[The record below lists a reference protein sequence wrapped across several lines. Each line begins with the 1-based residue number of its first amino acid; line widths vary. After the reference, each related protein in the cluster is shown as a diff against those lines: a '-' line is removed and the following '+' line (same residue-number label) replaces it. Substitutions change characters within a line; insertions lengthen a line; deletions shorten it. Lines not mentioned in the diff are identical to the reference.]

1 MFCLSGR
8 GSVLTC
14 DVFPALDISRGEW
27 EIGLVGFTTFNSI
40 PNIEEGV
47 NNKFHYGNTKTNV
60 ISIPEGSYEIE
71 QIESYILSKIDK
83 TVDFSLK
90 ANNSTLQS
98 EITCSQTVYFDQPK
112 TIGALLGFSPK
123 VLKVGEKHCSDRP
136 VDIIKVNT
144 IRVECNIV
152 RGSYDNGFQGHTIHE
167 VIIKSPPG
175 FKIFDTPQHVIYLPV
190 NTQKVNNITV
200 SFKDQDGD
208 LINFRNEVVSVRL
221 HLRERNGFSIYRGS
235 S

>member
-14 DVFPALDISRGEW
+14 DVFPALDISGGEW

-47 NNKFHYGNTKTNV
+47 NNKFHYGNLEGLNV

-71 QIESYILSKIDK
+71 QIESFLLDNIKPGVDLS
-83 TVDFSLK
+83 LR

-98 EITCSQTVYFDQPK
+98 EITCNQDIYFDQEH
-112 TIGALLGFSPK
+112 TVGSLLGFSSK
-123 VLKVGEKHCSDRP
+123 VLRGGKEKHFSDRP

-152 RGSYDNGFQGHTIHE
+152 RGSYNNGSEGHTLHE

-190 NTQKVNNITV
+190 NTLRLNNITV
-200 SFKDQDGD
+200 SFKDQDGN
-208 LINFRNEVVSVRL
+208 LINFRDEVVSVRL
-221 HLRERNGFSIYRGS
+221 HLRRSNGSGHQQ
-235 S
+235 